1 MDEETETVDVML
13 KMDWRV
19 EREVGM
25 VDGMVERLGT
35 EWKVEDGVGRMDG
48 MVGMEWMVK
57 KEVGIIYRMVEIE
70 QKWLRKIY

>member
-1 MDEETETVDVML
+1 MDEETEAVDVML
-13 KMDWRV
+13 QMDWRV

-25 VDGMVERLGT
+25 VERVGM